1 MKKSYVIET
10 VSTFKMKYVVKT
22 DKEIKQ
28 TELQRLIDESL
39 VPELDQVFLGER
51 ITGVYENEDFSVLN
65 EQLVLDLDKPAPEEM
80 IMDEP

>member
-1 MKKSYVIET
+1 MKKSYVVET
-10 VSTFKMKYVVKT
+10 VSTFKMKYVVQT

-28 TELQRLIDESL
+28 TELQRLIDEGR

-51 ITGVYENEDFSVLN
+51 ITGVYENEDFSFLN
-65 EQLVLDLDKPAPEEM
+65 EQLVLDLDKPVPEEL